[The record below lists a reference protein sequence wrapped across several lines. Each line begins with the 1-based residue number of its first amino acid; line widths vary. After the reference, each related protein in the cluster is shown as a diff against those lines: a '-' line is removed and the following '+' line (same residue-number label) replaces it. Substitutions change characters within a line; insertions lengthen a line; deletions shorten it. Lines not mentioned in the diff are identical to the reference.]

1 MIPLSILWP
10 RTEGREQTLGIQAG
24 WSIPLSQVVGPEE
37 MARLDR
43 LLHDT
48 VSQATTSATEHVLG
62 EADAMTWR
70 VTIEQIGS
78 EAEPVHHAIAIF
90 ESVPR
95 EVLASLVALGT
106 ERVVSGIVSLVRQ
119 ALGKVRETAGSD
131 EAHLELRYH
140 PDLLMQM
147 CREEA
152 IQRYGLRSIE
162 RCEWQQAGEL
172 ERSPD
177 EHGPM
182 RPLFL
187 ITVQGDGKHVEYLV
201 DDGGDRPGASGSG
214 IRRRFTR
221 SFS

>member
-1 MIPLSILWP
+1 MIPLHILWP
-10 RTEGREQTLGIQAG
+10 GTEGREQTLGIQAG
-24 WSIPLSQVVGPEE
+24 WSVPLSQVVGSEE

-48 VSQATTSATEHVLG
+48 VSQASTNATEHVLG

-78 EAEPVHHAIAIF
+78 EAEPVHHAIAII

-95 EVLASLVALGT
+95 EIVASLVALGT

-119 ALGKVRETAGSD
+119 ALGEVRETAGND
-131 EAHLELRYH
+131 EAQLELRYH

-162 RCEWQQAGEL
+162 RCE
-172 ERSPD
+172 
-177 EHGPM
+177 
-182 RPLFL
+182 
-187 ITVQGDGKHVEYLV
+187 
-201 DDGGDRPGASGSG
+201 
-214 IRRRFTR
+214 
-221 SFS
+221 